1 MQDLLQQIR
10 AANAAGLYYVA
21 LFSAL
26 ALPDIC
32 ASLESQDGLATG
44 PRYIAWFDQ
53 HVAPRYGGN
62 LDGTTCYRFR
72 CSMLHQGRTQHPQ
85 GRYSRIIFVEPGV
98 GGNVFHNNVLNDALN
113 IDVRIFCEDSCAAA
127 EAWLPGAQRLP
138 HFQANLANFVTRY
151 PNGLAPYIVGP
162 PVIG

>member
-10 AANAAGLYYVA
+10 GANAVGLYYVA

-32 ASLESQDGLATG
+32 GSLESQDGLANRA
-44 PRYIAWFDQ
+44 RYIDWFNQ
-53 HVAPRYGGN
+53 HVAPRYLGS
-62 LDGTTCYRFR
+62 LDGETCYQFR

-98 GGNVFHNNVLNDALN
+98 GGMVFHNNILNDALN
-113 IDVRIFCEDSCAAA
+113 IDVRIFCEDLYSAV
-127 EAWLPGAQRLP
+127 ETWLPGAQQLP
-138 HFQANLANFVTRY
+138 HFQINIANFVTRY